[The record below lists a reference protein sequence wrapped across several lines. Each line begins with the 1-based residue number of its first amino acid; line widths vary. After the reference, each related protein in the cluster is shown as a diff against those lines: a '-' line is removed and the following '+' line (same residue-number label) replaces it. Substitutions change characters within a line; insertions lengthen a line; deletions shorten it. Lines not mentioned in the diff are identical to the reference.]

1 MSTPPKEEGKATESL
16 DREDAFKILKE
27 NCQNF
32 LKMSQEEKSEGI
44 KINYLLGLTKL
55 SNNLNIDSETFI
67 TTVFDEIL
75 FKDLNILRNRNI
87 LSNFI
92 SALESK
98 KNPELFEK
106 KFFAL
111 LNKFGSDYN
120 ANSIYFHQYLI
131 DISLY
136 YIFHSSYKCQEKT
149 DYISMIIENDIKPFE
164 TQLLKNIINKNKKL
178 IDENENKITVI
189 KHLYNKF
196 ISMNKYKS
204 CLIIFLKI
212 LENLNNNYKKIP
224 KEIIFE
230 LIKSTNNIGFSHV
243 IKKTKEINDFLIF
256 NCLLLD
262 NLDEK
267 LFVSEE
273 DIDMLDTYL
282 INLLN
287 LLSLKK
293 DLNIDIFQKIYIYYN
308 TQKYINLN
316 KVFPDV
322 LYYLSTYSYFNSQ
335 YEFLFNCLSSTFINP
350 IYSKL
355 ISNHLVSLNKKP
367 VNYKENPIN
376 KYKNTKFN
384 VVDENL
390 NEDILSDENL
400 FLFENTNNTSFLNHL
415 NLYNYI
421 INSSFNVIIKTYKV
435 TINFYPKILNRILIL
450 LSNLS
455 LENSNKKYFEEL
467 LMFLFD
473 LFAVIINYYLTIN
486 DFTFKDDYLITSFL
500 KLLEKSSSDNKYLI
514 VFPSFI
520 NIIKNTFFSAYDH
533 LQGNAKENKL
543 YNSIFDWLI
552 SNFSLNGPNINN
564 AQQIIL
570 MFKSLIILLSDKN
583 ITKKQKNFL
592 CMDKLKDLALKA
604 NNNEQKVFES
614 FYNICIDLQKSK
626 EEADQKLG
634 NYAIN
639 KYSQNLTRYLND
651 TFYDNIVEKFN
662 ETFMLKRSDTIP
674 FDENTYFI
682 INTISNIYTNDKIDN
697 KNKKDDLN
705 GLISEFCGS
714 KLIIGVIDNLFM
726 SIEKNNCDIM
736 NMINVDNKAD
746 VIENYYKLNKLLD
759 NLEYYIYVYDSYFD
773 NNIQNNKNALCHYGI
788 LKSLAQLLSGYLSN
802 CINSSL
808 NQNNEKEN
816 KINEE
821 DKIVL
826 FLNYIKNKI
835 LLNKSLFKTSYPI
848 FFINTV
854 FKDKNILHYF
864 VVHYTNYLVKEF
876 VKENNADQ
884 SNFVQLFI
892 GEMTEKNMAFIDYIQ
907 QNQYYI
913 IFMKDIINNF
923 IEFDSK
929 MLSPSKNA
937 LKKNSSKNKVG
948 FKFDNIINKLVEH
961 GDKNLSGYPDNQK
974 ILINSFFTKMFID
987 ELFEKNNPLITYE
1000 KNQILF
1006 LFLLD
1011 NSILNKLI
1019 DLFGYFINIDYTLVQ
1034 LYSIIRKKNIS
1045 EELNDKYI
1053 HFIHKYIDIENFG
1066 NYIVRSLKNKKTF
1079 DNLFKCKNI
1088 NIKYIFVLFN
1098 IIENVINNLANN
1110 LNENNYNSQGG
1121 NIIYIFNE
1129 ILEHISIFF
1138 SINFNFANTELYLY
1152 GKIVR
1157 TLIKNLNKK
1166 NTILQNNKNA
1176 TPNNE
1181 QENNNSNVIN
1191 QINTIIEQLYSLI
1204 LPKYICNYYK
1214 YIISIFN
1221 EKDKK
1226 LYIDYSLDNIYL
1238 TFYLILDIIS
1248 SSKDEINYYNILS
1261 EKVEPDIIN
1270 FFSNLLEFNKYN
1282 DYLINIDFYNS
1293 FKGKYIA
1300 LLNDN
1305 ISKKFLDN
1313 MFLFMLFKGKLDEKN
1328 LKSVIIEIYDE
1339 FKDNEKGD
1347 DFKKIEYLIF
1357 YFLSSIKKDSSNAN
1371 KNNNNTSMNYGDF
1384 SMISSIGE
1392 RFKEDEKSLQKK
1404 NPAKPVLNK

>member
-149 DYISMIIENDIKPFE
+149 DYISLIIENDIKPFE

-178 IDENENKITVI
+178 IDDNENKITVI
-189 KHLYNKF
+189 KHLYIKF

-273 DIDMLDTYL
+273 DIDMLDLYL

-293 DLNIDIFQKIYIYYN
+293 DLNVDIFQKIYVYYN

-435 TINFYPKILNRILIL
+435 TINFYPKVLNRILIL

-486 DFTFKDDYLITSFL
+486 DFIFKDDYLITSFL

-520 NIIKNTFFSAYDH
+520 NIIKTTFFNAYDH
-533 LQGNAKENKL
+533 LQGNAKENTL
-543 YNSIFDWLI
+543 YNLIFDWLI
-552 SNFSLNGPNINN
+552 SNFSHNGPNISN

-651 TFYDNIVEKFN
+651 TFYDNI
-662 ETFMLKRSDTIP
+662 
-674 FDENTYFI
+674 
-682 INTISNIYTNDKIDN
+682 
-697 KNKKDDLN
+697 
-705 GLISEFCGS
+705 
-714 KLIIGVIDNLFM
+714 
-726 SIEKNNCDIM
+726 
-736 NMINVDNKAD
+736 
-746 VIENYYKLNKLLD
+746 
-759 NLEYYIYVYDSYFD
+759 
-773 NNIQNNKNALCHYGI
+773 
-788 LKSLAQLLSGYLSN
+788 YLSF
-802 CINSSL
+802 
-808 NQNNEKEN
+808 Q
-816 KINEE
+816 
-821 DKIVL
+821 
-826 FLNYIKNKI
+826 
-835 LLNKSLFKTSYPI
+835 
-848 FFINTV
+848 
-854 FKDKNILHYF
+854 
-864 VVHYTNYLVKEF
+864 
-876 VKENNADQ
+876 
-884 SNFVQLFI
+884 
-892 GEMTEKNMAFIDYIQ
+892 
-907 QNQYYI
+907 
-913 IFMKDIINNF
+913 
-923 IEFDSK
+923 
-929 MLSPSKNA
+929 
-937 LKKNSSKNKVG
+937 
-948 FKFDNIINKLVEH
+948 
-961 GDKNLSGYPDNQK
+961 
-974 ILINSFFTKMFID
+974 
-987 ELFEKNNPLITYE
+987 
-1000 KNQILF
+1000 
-1006 LFLLD
+1006 
-1011 NSILNKLI
+1011 
-1019 DLFGYFINIDYTLVQ
+1019 
-1034 LYSIIRKKNIS
+1034 
-1045 EELNDKYI
+1045 
-1053 HFIHKYIDIENFG
+1053 
-1066 NYIVRSLKNKKTF
+1066 
-1079 DNLFKCKNI
+1079 
-1088 NIKYIFVLFN
+1088 
-1098 IIENVINNLANN
+1098 
-1110 LNENNYNSQGG
+1110 
-1121 NIIYIFNE
+1121 
-1129 ILEHISIFF
+1129 
-1138 SINFNFANTELYLY
+1138 
-1152 GKIVR
+1152 
-1157 TLIKNLNKK
+1157 
-1166 NTILQNNKNA
+1166 
-1176 TPNNE
+1176 
-1181 QENNNSNVIN
+1181 
-1191 QINTIIEQLYSLI
+1191 
-1204 LPKYICNYYK
+1204 
-1214 YIISIFN
+1214 
-1221 EKDKK
+1221 
-1226 LYIDYSLDNIYL
+1226 
-1238 TFYLILDIIS
+1238 
-1248 SSKDEINYYNILS
+1248 
-1261 EKVEPDIIN
+1261 
-1270 FFSNLLEFNKYN
+1270 
-1282 DYLINIDFYNS
+1282 
-1293 FKGKYIA
+1293 
-1300 LLNDN
+1300 
-1305 ISKKFLDN
+1305 
-1313 MFLFMLFKGKLDEKN
+1313 
-1328 LKSVIIEIYDE
+1328 
-1339 FKDNEKGD
+1339 
-1347 DFKKIEYLIF
+1347 
-1357 YFLSSIKKDSSNAN
+1357 
-1371 KNNNNTSMNYGDF
+1371 
-1384 SMISSIGE
+1384 
-1392 RFKEDEKSLQKK
+1392 
-1404 NPAKPVLNK
+1404 